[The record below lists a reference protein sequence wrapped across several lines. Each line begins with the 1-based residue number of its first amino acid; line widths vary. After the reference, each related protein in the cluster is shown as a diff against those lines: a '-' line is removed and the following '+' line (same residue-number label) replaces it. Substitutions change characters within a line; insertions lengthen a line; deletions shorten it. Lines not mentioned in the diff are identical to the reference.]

1 MEGMDTSHL
10 RLERQI
16 EELVRAHLESC
27 RRAAAAAVDR
37 AFAAAMDETRKTARQ
52 ERKARRVQSPP
63 RSAEELA
70 RLEEQFHAAV
80 CAEPGETM
88 MVLAARLGIPSGC
101 LTVPVKRL
109 KRAGRVRIVGQ
120 RNSARYFPMTDGRES
135 KAKLVAVESGS

>member
-1 MEGMDTSHL
+1 MDTSHQ

-16 EELVRAHLESC
+16 EELVRAHLENC

-37 AFAAAMDETRKTARQ
+37 AFAAVMDGPRKVARQ
-52 ERKARRVQSPP
+52 ERKTPRVQSPS

-80 CAEPGETM
+80 CAAPGETM
-88 MVLAARLGIPSGC
+88 MVLAARLGIRSSC
-101 LTVPVKRL
+101 LAVPVKRL

-120 RNSARYFPMTDGRES
+120 RNGARYFPMTDGRGS
-135 KAKLVAVESGS
+135 KTKLVAVESRS